1 MQQRRFIQLLLLVAL
16 NLVVFLCYAWS
27 TTVSQQPVVLAHA
40 FVIGS
45 DPVDGSTV
53 NVAPKVVRIFFDAPI
68 GAASMANVFT
78 PDEHIVNAAHSS
90 IASSN
95 ARELDTPLRS
105 PTSLPQG
112 SYTVRWTAL
121 SSIDGHTTQGVIG
134 FNVGQSSTGLPG
146 ETILGPSTS
155 NTLPVLDFMGIL
167 AVAWEWLV
175 LMALTFWVGILVSE
189 GFILHGVER
198 TENLLA
204 HARKRAQPLQWL
216 CLTGLLV
223 GEIITLILHTTQLA
237 QALNGSG
244 ITVAVLS
251 QILTQTIYGYFWLL
265 RLALIACAMGLL
277 WWATRQ
283 RGYAN
288 LLRRSRSRSKLGQMR
303 QRVTH
308 ELSPTKTGPLTE
320 ESVAQQRSLS
330 RHYRITLLVLA
341 GLILLTFALTAD
353 AAQVGQPHVSAIIF
367 DWLYLTARCIWLGG
381 LTYLGYVLLPLLA
394 VVEPDHNAEV
404 LTTLLRRYH
413 PWMLGAVGVLLV
425 TGFYEGESSLS
436 NAQQWLGDPYG
447 RTLLVEWV
455 LIAAMIL
462 LSGVALFILRPK
474 LTRQAVLL
482 PVVNAE
488 LPMRR
493 ARQSALGQTAH
504 RLKLILTVVSW
515 LGAAVLLCAALMAFF
530 APPIVFPNI
539 DYKQSAQAVPNAP
552 AATSTTQTQQVEDLA
567 ITLQV
572 LPGRPG
578 STNTVIV
585 TMTNTKD
592 GHLVTNAQV
601 QMSINMQLMDMGTVQ
616 ASLKG
621 GDPRYIVTFNSQTT
635 FTMPGLW
642 NISLRIQQPGQ
653 MPQQAVFTVNIAG
666 P

>member
-1 MQQRRFIQLLLLVAL
+1 MHQRHFIRLLLLVAL
-16 NLVVFLCYAWS
+16 NLVVFFCYAWS
-27 TTVSQQPVVLAHA
+27 PTVSQQPVALAHA

-53 NVAPKVVRIFFDAPI
+53 NAVPKVVRIYFDAPI
-68 GAASMANVFT
+68 SAASMANVFT
-78 PDEHIVNAAHSS
+78 PDERIVNAGHSR
-90 IASSN
+90 IAGPD

-105 PTSLPQG
+105 PASLPQG

-121 SSIDGHTTQGVIG
+121 ASIDGHTTQGVIG

-155 NTLPVLDFMGIL
+155 NTLPVLDLMGIL

-175 LMALTFWVGILVSE
+175 LMALTFWIGILVSE

-198 TENLLA
+198 TAHLLT
-204 HARKRAQPLQWL
+204 HTRKRAHPLQWL

-223 GEIITLILHTTQLA
+223 GEIITLILRTTQLS

-244 ITVAVLS
+244 INIAFLG
-251 QILTQTIYGYFWLL
+251 QILTQTIYGYLWLL

-303 QRVTH
+303 QRVTQ
-308 ELSPTKTGPLTE
+308 ELSPTKTVPLAE
-320 ESVAQQRSLS
+320 ESIARQRGLS
-330 RHYRITLLVLA
+330 RRCTIAMLVLA
-341 GLILLTFALTAD
+341 GLILLTLALTAD
-353 AAQVGQPHVSAIIF
+353 AAQVAQPHVSAIVF

-381 LTYLGYVLLPLLA
+381 LAYLGYMLLPLLA
-394 VVEPDHNAEV
+394 MIEPDHNAEV

-413 PWMLGAVGVLLV
+413 PWMLGAVGVFLV
-425 TGFYEGESSLS
+425 TGFYEVESSIS

-447 RTLLVEWV
+447 RTSLVECI

-488 LPMRR
+488 LPARR

-504 RLKLILTVVSW
+504 SLKLILSVVSW

-539 DYKQSAQAVPNAP
+539 DYTLNTN
-552 AATSTTQTQQVEDLA
+552 ATSNSATPLTLQTQQVGDLSV
-567 ITLQV
+567 TLQV
-572 LPGRPG
+572 LPGRVNAA
-578 STNTVIV
+578 NTVLVTIV
-585 TMTNTKD
+585 D
-592 GHLVTNAQV
+592 SRSGQLVTNAQV
-601 QMSINMQLMDMGTVQ
+601 QMSVNMVIMDMGTTSTSLRGGNPTYVATFDRQ
-616 ASLKG
+616 A
-621 GDPRYIVTFNSQTT
+621 TFSMAGQ
-635 FTMPGLW
+635 W
-642 NISLRIQQPGQ
+642 EIRLRIQRPDQP
-653 MPQQAVFTVNIAG
+653 PQQVTFTVTLG
-666 P
+666 SH

>member
-1 MQQRRFIQLLLLVAL
+1 VA
-16 NLVVFLCYAWS
+16 
-27 TTVSQQPVVLAHA
+27 LAHA

-53 NVAPKVVRIFFDAPI
+53 NAVPKVVRIFFDAPI
-68 GAASMANVFT
+68 SAASMANVFT
-78 PDEHIVNAAHSS
+78 PDEHIVNEGHSR
-90 IASSN
+90 IASSD

-105 PTSLPQG
+105 PASLPQG

-121 SSIDGHTTQGVIG
+121 SSVDGHTTQGVIG

-155 NTLPVLDFMGIL
+155 NTLPVLDLTGIL

-175 LMALTFWVGILVSE
+175 LMALTLWVGILVSE

-198 TENLLA
+198 TANLLT
-204 HARKRAQPLQWL
+204 HARKRAYPLQWL
-216 CLTGLLV
+216 CLIGLLV

-244 ITVAVLS
+244 ITIAAMG
-251 QILTQTIYGYFWLL
+251 QILTQTFYGYLWLL

-283 RGYAN
+283 RGYIN
-288 LLRRSRSRSKLGQMR
+288 LLRRSRSRSKLGQIR
-303 QRVTH
+303 QRVTQ
-308 ELSPTKTGPLTE
+308 ELSPTKTAPLAE
-320 ESVAQQRSLS
+320 ESVARQRGLS
-330 RHYRITLLVLA
+330 RHYTITSLVLA
-341 GLILLTFALTAD
+341 GLILLTLALTAD
-353 AAQVGQPHVSAIIF
+353 AAQVAQPHISAIIF

-381 LTYLGYVLLPLLA
+381 LTYLGYMLLPLLSM
-394 VVEPDHNAEV
+394 VEPDHNAEV

-425 TGFYEGESSLS
+425 TGLYEVESSLS
-436 NAQQWLGDPYG
+436 NAQQWLSDPYG
-447 RTLLVEWV
+447 RTLLVECI

-488 LPMRR
+488 LPARR
-493 ARQSALGQTAH
+493 ARQSALGQTA
-504 RLKLILTVVSW
+504 RSLKLILSVVSW

-539 DYKQSAQAVPNAP
+539 DYKQSAQVVSTAP
-552 AATSTTQTQQVEDLA
+552 ATTSTTQTQQVGDLT

-572 LPGRPG
+572 LPGHPG
-578 STNTVIV
+578 STNTMTV
-585 TMTNTKD
+585 TITNTND
-592 GHLVTNAQV
+592 GHPVTNAQV
-601 QMSINMQLMDMGTVQ
+601 QMSINMQLMDMGTTQ

-621 GDPRYIVTFNSQTT
+621 GNPRYTVTFNSQTT

-642 NISLRIQQPGQ
+642 DINLRIQQPGQ
-653 MPQQAVFTVNIAG
+653 EPQQVTFIVNVAG